1 MAVTLQIAGVDR
13 SRRARWTSLKINNI
27 LTNRVDTCSFD
38 IKTYGDTTYKP
49 TIGNEVIISN
59 GATKIF
65 GGIITSID
73 EIAEDFKIISYKIDC
88 IDYTRL
94 LDHKLVSEVYE
105 NVTIDDIIADLLS
118 SWMPAGFTGVNVDAN
133 VTIDYISFNFLPIS
147 KCLAELAK
155 RVNYDWYV
163 DYDKDIHFFSKE
175 ANSAP
180 FSLADDDGSYI
191 FKTLLIRRDN
201 SQVKNVVIV
210 RGGEFL
216 ADTLTSEIE
225 CNGTDFYFTLP
236 YRFED
241 FQATLS
247 TAPLDV
253 GIDFSGQ
260 PDDHDVL
267 FNRDEKILKFKSADT
282 PSAGAVLKAIGRPY
296 LPVRVKVYDRE
307 SIQSMISAEGGD
319 GEYEHLI
326 IDETI
331 NSKEGAR
338 ERAQAELY
346 AYARTLSEGEFETE
360 VDGLKAGQELTIQS
374 NARNINEKFIIN
386 KVRIR
391 MRTPGKLTYKISLV
405 TTRTFGIIE
414 FLQRLVLSKT
424 KEINTRA
431 REVLDLVEGANEWLT
446 IVDAVATSL
455 LHNPQIET
463 ITIADVENVQ
473 AIDYAVEFVAGF
485 TTPED
490 VRRNFVLNGSRLG

>member
-1 MAVTLQIAGVDR
+1 MSVTLEIAGVDR
-13 SRRARWTSLKINNI
+13 SRRVDWRSLKINNI
-27 LTNRVDTCSFD
+27 LTNRVDTSSFD
-38 IKTYGDTTYKP
+38 ILTYGDTTYKP
-49 TIGNEVIISN
+49 TIGNEVIIKN

-65 GGIITSID
+65 GGVITAID
-73 EIAEDFKIISYKIDC
+73 EMVEDFKIISHKIDC

-105 NVTIDDIIADLLS
+105 SMTVNDIIADLLS
-118 SWMPAGFTGVNVDAN
+118 NWMPAGFTGVNVDCSI
-133 VTIDYISFNFLPIS
+133 TIDWISFNFLPIS
-147 KCLAELAK
+147 KCIAELAK

-175 ANSAP
+175 ANAAA
-180 FSLADDDGSYI
+180 FDLADDDGSYI
-191 FKTLLIRRDN
+191 FDTLLIRRDN
-201 SQVKNVVIV
+201 SQVKNVIIV
-210 RGGEFL
+210 RGGEYL
-216 ADTLTSEIE
+216 ANTLTTEIE
-225 CNGTDFYFTLP
+225 CSGTDYYFNLP

-247 TAPLDV
+247 ATALDV

-267 FNRDEKILKFKSADT
+267 WNRDEKILKFKSADT
-282 PSAGAVLKAIGRPY
+282 PSTGAVLKAIGRPY

-307 SIQSMISAEGGD
+307 SIQSMVSAEGGD

-331 NSKEGAR
+331 NSKDGAR

-360 VDGLKAGQELTIQS
+360 VDGLKAGQQIIIKST
-374 NARNINEKFIIN
+374 ARDIDETFMIN

-391 MRTPGKLTYKISLV
+391 MRTPEKITYKISLV

-431 REVLDLVEGANEWLT
+431 REVLDLVEGANEWIT
-446 IVDAVATSL
+446 IVDAVSTSKT
-455 LHNPQIET
+455 HNPQSEAM
-463 ITIADVENVQ
+463 TIADVDTVQ
-473 AIDYAVEFVAGF
+473 AIDYAVEFCAGY

-490 VRRNFVLNGSRLG
+490 VRRQFILNGSRLG